1 MNLFCFRLLAIVL
14 FLYLPISF
22 VSGATVLALI
32 REISLWQFIAPMKLS
47 SPCDWE
53 DSNATLHGYP
63 FSRTSVLSAYANSLT
78 SRFLAVQRKAIYW
91 YSVQCRI

>member
-1 MNLFCFRLLAIVL
+1 MFRLLAIVL

-22 VSGATVLALI
+22 VSGATMLALI
-32 REISLWQFIAPMKLS
+32 REISLWQFIAPMKLG

-53 DSNATLHGYP
+53 DSIATLHGYL
-63 FSRTSVLSAYANSLT
+63 FSRASVLSAYAISLT